1 MNALA
6 LIASQA
12 LALGLGGALVA
23 LIVPR
28 GPGAATT
35 IAGYGYVLGS
45 IAVTLILRLLSIV
58 GIGWTFWLPA
68 VVTIVLAAG
77 AGMFA
82 RRERLAASAPDVAM
96 DDDARWRRALTWIL
110 WALVFAHVALT
121 LNEALLRPL
130 FPWDATAQWSTKARV
145 WFEYRRLV
153 PFVDD
158 MTWIGATGDVFTDAH
173 PNYPGTVPL
182 FQVWAALAWGSFDDA
197 IVNVAWPMFLAAL
210 ALGTYGQL
218 RRLEFLPL
226 QAVAV
231 VYVIVSLPIVDVHAA
246 LAGYADLAV
255 AVVYAFALL
264 AFANW
269 TRRRSRR
276 DAVLLTLCA
285 VALPMLKTPGWIW
298 LATLIPGII
307 AVYLPRKTMGVLVAF
322 GVAGAIALV
331 VYSSY
336 VGPISVFGY
345 QIAPQYRGITEALV
359 SNFFLFANWHLLG
372 FLLPLVFLAAAR
384 TLLAPTLAPL
394 TWVVAAAVAAL
405 VLVFFF
411 TSATVEGVGAYTT
424 VNRALLHLMPG
435 LVVYAAIVLREFLS
449 MRRASARDETL
460 APV

>member
-1 MNALA
+1 VNALT
-6 LIASQA
+6 LVLSQA
-12 LALGLGGALVA
+12 LALGLGAALVA
-23 LIVPR
+23 LLVLPR
-28 GPGAATT
+28 GSGAVAT
-35 IAGYGYVLGS
+35 IVGYGYVVGS
-45 IAVTLILRLLSIV
+45 IAVTLILRMLSIA
-58 GIGWTFWLPA
+58 GIHWTFWLPA
-68 VVTIVLAAG
+68 LLAFVLAAATG
-77 AGMFA
+77 FVA
-82 RRERLAASAPDVAM
+82 RRNLHVAPMPGVATVDAAWQRVLA
-96 DDDARWRRALTWIL
+96 WFL
-110 WALVFAHVALT
+110 WGLVLVHVALV

-158 MTWIGATGDVFTDAH
+158 MAWIGATGDVFTDAH
-173 PNYPGTVPL
+173 PNYPVTVPL

-226 QAVAV
+226 EAVAV
-231 VYVIVSLPIVDVHAA
+231 AYVIVSLPIVDVHAA

-269 TRRRSRR
+269 MRRRSWR
-276 DAVLLTLCA
+276 DAALLALCA
-285 VALPMLKTPGWIW
+285 VALPMLKTPGWVW
-298 LATLIPGII
+298 LATLIPGIL
-307 AVYLPRKTMGVLVAF
+307 AVYVPRKAMRALVAI
-322 GVAGAIALV
+322 GIGGAVALV
-331 VYSSY
+331 VYASY
-336 VGPISVFGY
+336 VGPISLFGY
-345 QIAPQYRGITEALV
+345 QIAPQHKGITDALV

-372 FLLPLVFLAAAR
+372 FLLPLVFLVVAR
-384 TLLAPTLAPL
+384 TLLAPALAPL
-394 TWVVAAAVAAL
+394 SWVVAAAVTAL

-424 VNRALLHLMPG
+424 VNRALLHIVPA

-449 MRRASARDETL
+449 TRNASVRDETL
-460 APV
+460 AQV